1 MSSIHRQAAAFFSRC
16 SVVAAIASSSF
27 LQASASFDLVGT
39 VETALELEMGGMA
52 TLLARSLDRVLFD
65 LLVGF
70 LSGISP
76 GLLNR
81 ITLELLGFAP

>member
-1 MSSIHRQAAAFFSRC
+1 VA
-16 SVVAAIASSSF
+16 AAIASSSF
-27 LQASASFDLVGT
+27 LRASAFFDLIGI
-39 VETALELEMGGMA
+39 VETALELEMGGVA
-52 TLLARSLDRVLFD
+52 TLLAGSLDRVLFGS
-65 LLVGF
+65 LFGF